1 MKFSKDKLK
10 KELLREAK
18 VQGIQP
24 GSAEILAER
33 VVLATEKWAKT
44 QTMITENDLNRAVA
58 KEAKKYNAD
67 LAYVYQNRGKI
78 I

>member
-18 VQGIQP
+18 VLGIQP
-24 GSAEILAER
+24 GAAEILADR
-33 VVLATEKWAKT
+33 VVLATEKWAKR